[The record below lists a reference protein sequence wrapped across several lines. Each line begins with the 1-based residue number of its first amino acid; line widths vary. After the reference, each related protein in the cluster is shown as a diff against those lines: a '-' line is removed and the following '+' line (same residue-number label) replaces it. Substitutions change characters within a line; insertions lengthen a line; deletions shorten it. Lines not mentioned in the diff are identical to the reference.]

1 MRAIL
6 LTGSLAAL
14 AVLAGCATTQGQCS
28 ASDRDASFLTKLS
41 CDTSGGYRAE
51 VVQNEQRLLTARE
64 ENLLFQQ
71 VYEDIQ
77 ARQVATRATL
87 SQQKKEQ
94 ATLDASL
101 GRLLA
106 QLKARH
112 ASNAQAQKELDALE
126 AQRINAQSKPTN
138 GASAQSITAKRN
150 ELKAIQAKVSRL
162 QQSLGY
168 Q

>member
-1 MRAIL
+1 M
-6 LTGSLAAL
+6 AAL

-28 ASDRDASFLTKLS
+28 ASDRDASFIAKLS
-41 CDTSGGYRAE
+41 CDASGGYRAE

-64 ENLLFQQ
+64 ENQLFHE
-71 VYEDIQ
+71 VYKDIQ
-77 ARQVATRATL
+77 ARQLATRATL

-94 ATLDASL
+94 AALDASL

-112 ASNAQAQKELDALE
+112 ASDAKAQQELDALDAE
-126 AQRINAQSKPTN
+126 RIKAQSQPTN
-138 GASAQSITAKRN
+138 GASAQAVAAKRD
-150 ELKAIQAKVSRL
+150 ELKAVQAKVSRL